1 MKKILLNKLVLTN
14 FKGIKHYTLD
24 FDSQETNIHGKNG
37 SGKTTVA
44 DAYSWLLFG
53 KNSQNQTDFG
63 IKTLDTN
70 NDPIHNLN
78 HSVEGVFTVD
88 DSEVTLKRVYSEKW
102 TKKKG
107 NETQELTGHST
118 DFFFNNVPCSLS
130 EYKLKVDKII
140 SEEFQKLLSNPLF
153 FNQSM
158 KWTDRRVVL
167 SKIVGE
173 ILDSEVYSNFSK
185 DKQTEIQ
192 ALLSSDKTLDDY
204 KREYSVKRK
213 KIKDELDLVPSRID
227 EATRSL
233 PDSKNWEEI
242 EKSIEV
248 YSSQIKDID
257 AKIEDATKQMDSKF
271 TEVNKVKQTKFQK
284 EQELQ
289 AVINEEIAESKK
301 EYNNLVSDASNI
313 KHIIQ
318 LNKNNVKQQVELIQE
333 LEGKIK
339 RYETANNELRNK
351 FTEENAKDF
360 TFDSTAFSCNSCQRE
375 YDTDKIEEIKAN
387 ALLKFKAQ
395 QEQII
400 SEIRTTG
407 GANKVQIEKHQAD
420 IEVFKKAKIGLNE
433 IVETKETEL
442 KVIEEKI
449 KACEVQIDS
458 KKEDS
463 PKVIQLKNEIDSI
476 VIPEVTAIDNL
487 ELKTEKVNLLINIDN
502 LKLQLHDKAQ
512 IEKGN
517 ARIEELNQQ
526 QKTLSQEIANLEK
539 TEMIIDQFQNSKM
552 KMIEQ
557 KVNDKFK
564 FVKFKMFQILVN
576 GGISEDCTCLINGVE
591 FNDANTASK
600 INAGIE
606 VINVLSSFYQISCPV
621 IIDGRESIS
630 KLIQTDAQII
640 NLIVDSGCEKLTVK

>member
-1 MKKILLNKLVLTN
+1 MKKIVLNKLVLTN

-78 HSVEGVFTVD
+78 HSVEGVFMVD

-158 KWTDRRVVL
+158 KWNDRRVVL

-185 DKQTEIQ
+185 DKQIEIQ

-233 PDSKNWEEI
+233 PDAQNWEEI
-242 EKSIEV
+242 EKSIEK
-248 YSSQIKDID
+248 YSSEIKDID
-257 AKIEDATKQMDSKF
+257 TKIEDSTKQMDSKF
-271 TEVNKVKQTKFQK
+271 AEVNKVKQTKFQK

-289 AVINEEIAESKK
+289 AIINEEIAESKK
-301 EYNNLVSDASNI
+301 EYNNLVLDASNV

-339 RYETANNELRNK
+339 LYETANNELRNK

-395 QEQII
+395 QEQVI

-407 GANKVQIEKHQAD
+407 GANKTQIENYQSD

-433 IVETKETEL
+433 IIETKEAEL
-442 KVIEEKI
+442 KAIEEKI

-476 VIPEVTAIDNL
+476 VIPEVTVIDNL

-502 LKLQLHDKAQ
+502 LKLQLHDKLQ

-564 FVKFKMFQILVN
+564 FVKFKMFQTLVN

-600 INAGIE
+600 INAGVE
-606 VINVLSSFYQISCPV
+606 VINVLSSFYEISCPV

>member
-1 MKKILLNKLVLTN
+1 MKKIVLNKLVLTN

-158 KWTDRRVVL
+158 KWNDRRVVL

-173 ILDSEVYSNFSK
+173 ISDSEVYSNFSK

-192 ALLSSDKTLDDY
+192 ALLSSYRTLDDY
-204 KREYSVKRK
+204 KREYAVKRK

-233 PDSKNWEEI
+233 PDAKNWEEI

-301 EYNNLVSDASNI
+301 DYNNLVSDASNI

-407 GANKVQIEKHQAD
+407 GANKVQIEKHQSD
-420 IEVFKKAKIGLNE
+420 IEVFKKVKISLDE
-433 IVETKETEL
+433 IIETKEVEL

-449 KACEVQIDS
+449 KACEVNINS

-502 LKLQLHDKAQ
+502 LKLQLHDKLQ

-552 KMIEQ
+552 KMIEE

-606 VINVLSSFYQISCPV
+606 VINVLSSFYEISCPV

>member
-1 MKKILLNKLVLTN
+1 MKKIVLNKLVLTN

-70 NDPIHNLN
+70 NNPIHNLN
-78 HSVEGVFTVD
+78 HSVEGVFMVD

-185 DKQTEIQ
+185 DKQAEIQ

-233 PDSKNWEEI
+233 PDAKNWEGI
-242 EKSIEV
+242 ELIIEV
-248 YSSQIKDID
+248 YASQIKDID
-257 AKIEDATKQMDSKF
+257 TKIEDSTKQMDSKF
-271 TEVNKVKQTKFQK
+271 AEVNKVKQTKFQK

-395 QEQII
+395 QEQVI

-420 IEVFKKAKIGLNE
+420 IEVFKKAKISLDE
-433 IVETKETEL
+433 IIETKEVEL

-449 KACEVQIDS
+449 KACEVNVNS

-502 LKLQLHDKAQ
+502 LKLQLHDKLQ

-526 QKTLSQEIANLEK
+526 QKTLSQEIASLEK

-606 VINVLSSFYQISCPV
+606 VINVLSSFYEISCPV

>member
-1 MKKILLNKLVLTN
+1 MKKIVLNKLVLTN

-24 FDSQETNIHGKNG
+24 FDSKETNIHGKNG

-63 IKTLDTN
+63 IKTLGVN

-78 HSVEGVFTVD
+78 HSVEGVFMVD

-118 DFFFNNVPCSLS
+118 DFFINGVPLSLS

-158 KWTDRRVVL
+158 KWNDRRVVL

-173 ILDSEVYSNFSK
+173 ISDSEVYSNFSK
-185 DKQTEIQ
+185 DKQIEIQ
-192 ALLSSDKTLDDY
+192 ALLSSDKTLADY

-233 PDSKNWEEI
+233 PDAKNWEEI

-248 YSSQIKDID
+248 YSNQVKDID
-257 AKIEDATKQMDSKF
+257 TKIEDSTKQMDSKF
-271 TEVNKVKQTKFQK
+271 AEVNKAKQTKFQK

-301 EYNNLVSDASNI
+301 DYNTLVSDASNI

-318 LNKNNVKQQVELIQE
+318 LNKNNVKQQIELIQE

-339 RYETANNELRNK
+339 RHEIANNELRNK

-387 ALLKFKAQ
+387 ALIKFKAQ
-395 QEQII
+395 QEQVI
-400 SEIRTTG
+400 SEIRNTG

-420 IEVFKKAKIGLNE
+420 IEVFKQAKIGLDE
-433 IVETKETEL
+433 IIETKEVEL
-442 KVIEEKI
+442 KVIEDKI
-449 KACEVQIDS
+449 KACEFQIDS

-476 VIPEVTAIDNL
+476 VIPEVTAVDNL

-526 QKTLSQEIANLEK
+526 QKTLSQEIASLEK
-539 TEMIIDQFQNSKM
+539 TEMIIDQFENSKM
-552 KMIEQ
+552 KMIEE
-557 KVNDKFK
+557 KVNGKFK
-564 FVKFKMFQILVN
+564 FVKFKMFQTLVN

-606 VINVLSSFYQISCPV
+606 VINVLSSFYEISCPV

-630 KLIQTDAQII
+630 KLIETDAQII

>member
-1 MKKILLNKLVLTN
+1 MKKIVLNKLVLTN
-14 FKGIKHYTLD
+14 FKGVKSLVLD
-24 FDSQETNIHGKNG
+24 FDSKETNIHGRNG
-37 SGKTTVA
+37 SGKTTIA
-44 DAYSWLLFG
+44 DAYSFLLFG
-53 KNSQNQTDFG
+53 KNSQNSTDFG
-63 IKTLDTN
+63 IKTVDEN
-70 NDPIHNLN
+70 NNPIHNLN
-78 HSVEGVFTVD
+78 HLVEGVFMVD

-102 TKKKG
+102 GKKKG

-233 PDSKNWEEI
+233 PDAKNWEEI

-248 YSSQIKDID
+248 YSNQIKDID
-257 AKIEDATKQMDSKF
+257 TKIEDSTKQMDSKF
-271 TEVNKVKQTKFQK
+271 AEVNKVKQTKFQK

-301 EYNNLVSDASNI
+301 DYNNLVSDASNI

-339 RYETANNELRNK
+339 LYETANNELRNK

-395 QEQII
+395 QEQVI

-420 IEVFKKAKIGLNE
+420 IEVFKKAKISLDE
-433 IVETKETEL
+433 IIETKEVEL

-463 PKVIQLKNEIDSI
+463 PKVIQLKNEISEI

-502 LKLQLHDKAQ
+502 LKLQLHDKLQ
-512 IEKGN
+512 IEKGS

-552 KMIEQ
+552 KMIEK

-606 VINVLSSFYQISCPV
+606 VINVLSSFYEISCPILV
-621 IIDGRESIS
+621 DGRESVS
-630 KLIQTDAQII
+630 ELIQTDAQII

>member
-1 MKKILLNKLVLTN
+1 MKKIVLNKLVLTN

-70 NDPIHNLN
+70 NNPIHNLN
-78 HSVEGVFTVD
+78 HSVEGVFMVD

-158 KWTDRRVVL
+158 KWNDRRVVL

-185 DKQTEIQ
+185 DKQAEIQ

-233 PDSKNWEEI
+233 PDAKNWEGI
-242 EKSIEV
+242 ELIIEV
-248 YSSQIKDID
+248 YASQIKDID
-257 AKIEDATKQMDSKF
+257 TKIEDSTKQMDSKF
-271 TEVNKVKQTKFQK
+271 AEVNKVKQTKFQK

-395 QEQII
+395 QEQVI

-420 IEVFKKAKIGLNE
+420 IEVFKKAKISLDE
-433 IVETKETEL
+433 IIETKEVEL

-449 KACEVQIDS
+449 KACEVNVNS

-502 LKLQLHDKAQ
+502 LKLQLHDKLQ

-526 QKTLSQEIANLEK
+526 QKTLSQEIASLEK

-552 KMIEQ
+552 KMIEE

-606 VINVLSSFYQISCPV
+606 VINVLSSFYEISCPV

>member
-476 VIPEVTAIDNL
+476 VIPEVTVIDNL

>member
-1 MKKILLNKLVLTN
+1 MKKIVLNKLVLTN

-78 HSVEGVFTVD
+78 HSVEGVFMVD
-88 DSEVTLKRVYSEKW
+88 DSELTLKRVYSEKW

-107 NETQELTGHST
+107 AEQQELTGHST
-118 DFFFNNVPCSLS
+118 DFFFNGVPCSLS
-130 EYKLKVDKII
+130 EYKMKVDGII
-140 SEEFQKLLSNPLF
+140 SEEFQKLLSNPLY
-153 FNQSM
+153 FNSVM
-158 KWTDRRVVL
+158 KWNDRRVVL

-192 ALLSSDKTLDDY
+192 ALLSSDKTLADY

-213 KIKDELDLVPSRID
+213 KIKDELDLIPSRID

-233 PDSKNWEEI
+233 PDSKNWDLVEKTI
-242 EKSIEV
+242 ENYTNE
-248 YSSQIKDID
+248 IKDID
-257 AKIEDATKQMDSKF
+257 TQIEDATKQMDSKF
-271 TEVNKVKQTKFQK
+271 AEVNKVKQIKFQK
-284 EQELQ
+284 DQELQ

-301 EYNNLVSDASNI
+301 GYNILVSDSSNV

-318 LNKNNVKQQVELIQE
+318 LNKNNSKQQVELIQE

-339 RYETANNELRNK
+339 RHETANDELRKK
-351 FTEENAKDF
+351 FTDENAKDF

-395 QEQII
+395 QEEVI
-400 SEIRTTG
+400 SEIRG
-407 GANKVQIEKHQAD
+407 RGQKNKTQIENYQFD
-420 IEVFKKAKIGLNE
+420 IEVFKKAKISLDE
-433 IVETKETEL
+433 IIETKEAEL
-442 KVIEEKI
+442 KIIEDKI
-449 KACEVQIDS
+449 KAFEVQFASEKTVSI
-458 KKEDS
+458 
-463 PKVIQLKNEIDSI
+463 KVTELQSEISEI
-476 VIPEVTAIDNL
+476 VIPEVTAIDNSAL
-487 ELKTEKVNLLINIDN
+487 KLRKTEVQASIDI
-502 LKLQLHDKAQ
+502 LKLKLHDKVQ
-512 IEKGN
+512 IEKGT

-526 QKTLSQEIANLEK
+526 QKTLSQEIASLEK
-539 TEMIIDQFQNSKM
+539 TEMIIDQFENSKM
-552 KMIEQ
+552 KMIEE
-557 KVNDKFK
+557 KVNAKFK
-564 FVKFKMFQILVN
+564 FVKFKMFQNLVN
-576 GGISEDCTCLINGVE
+576 GGISEDCTCLVNGVG
-591 FNDANTASK
+591 FNDVNTAAK

-606 VINVLSSFYQISCPV
+606 VINVLSDFYEINCPV
-621 IIDGRESIS
+621 IIDGRESITS
-630 KLIQTDAQII
+630 LIKTDNQII

>member
-1 MKKILLNKLVLTN
+1 MKTVKLKSIKINN
-14 FKGIKHYTLD
+14 FKGLKELEIS
-24 FDSQETNIHGKNG
+24 FDSSVTSIYGKNG
-37 SGKTTVA
+37 VGKSSIF

-78 HSVEGVFTVD
+78 HSVEGVFMVD

-107 NETQELTGHST
+107 NQTQELTGHST

-140 SEEFQKLLSNPLF
+140 SEEFQKLLSNPLY
-153 FNQSM
+153 FNQTM
-158 KWTDRRVVL
+158 KWNDRRVVL

-173 ILDSEVYSNFSK
+173 ISDKEVYNSFPE
-185 DKQTEIQ
+185 DKQAEIQ
-192 ALLSSDKTLDDY
+192 ALLSTDKTLADY

-213 KIKDELDLVPSRID
+213 KIKDELELIPSRID

-233 PDSKNWEEI
+233 PEVQNWEEI
-242 EKSIEV
+242 EKSIE
-248 YSSQIKDID
+248 SFTSEIKEIET
-257 AKIEDATKQMDSKF
+257 KIEDATKQMDSKF
-271 TEVNKVKQTKFQK
+271 AEVNKAKQTKFQK

-301 EYNNLVSDASNI
+301 DYNILVSDASNI

-318 LNKNNVKQQVELIQE
+318 LNKNNVKQQIELIQE

-339 RYETANNELRNK
+339 RHETANNELRNK

-387 ALLKFKAQ
+387 ALTKFKAQ

-400 SEIRTTG
+400 SEIRNTG
-407 GANKVQIEKHQAD
+407 GANKVEIDKCKVVIDELKN
-420 IEVFKKAKIGLNE
+420 KKDGYNSI
-433 IVETKETEL
+433 IETKQAEL
-442 KVIEEKI
+442 KKIETTVTSL
-449 KACEVQIDS
+449 AMGFDS
-458 KKEDS
+458 QKEDS
-463 PKVIQLKNEIDSI
+463 PKVIQLKKEISEI
-476 VIPEVTAIDNL
+476 VIPEVTAVDNR
-487 ELKTEKVNLLINIDN
+487 ELKTEKVNLIINIDN

-517 ARIEELNQQ
+517 ERIIHLNTQQ
-526 QKTLSQEIANLEK
+526 RLMSQEIASLEK
-539 TEMIIDQFQNSKM
+539 TEMIIDQFENSKM
-552 KMIEQ
+552 DLIE
-557 KVNDKFK
+557 KRVNEKFNY
-564 FVKFKMFQILVN
+564 VKFKMFDRLVN
-576 GGISEDCTCLINGVE
+576 GSIDNCCVATVNGVE
-591 FNDANTASK
+591 FNDVNTASK

-606 VINVLSSFYQISCPV
+606 VINILSSFYEISCPV

-630 KLIQTDAQII
+630 KLIQTNAQII
-640 NLIVDSGCEKLTVK
+640 NLIVDSGREKLTVK

>member
-1 MKKILLNKLVLTN
+1 MKKIVLNKLVLTN

-24 FDSQETNIHGKNG
+24 FDSNETNIHGKNG

-63 IKTLDTN
+63 IKTLGVN

-78 HSVEGVFTVD
+78 HSVEGVFIVD

-118 DFFFNNVPCSLS
+118 DFFINGVPLSLS

-158 KWTDRRVVL
+158 KWNDRRVVL

-173 ILDSEVYSNFSK
+173 ISDSEVYSNFSK
-185 DKQTEIQ
+185 DKQIEIQ
-192 ALLSSDKTLDDY
+192 ALLSSDKTLADY

-233 PDSKNWEEI
+233 PDAKNWEEI

-248 YSSQIKDID
+248 YSNQIKDID
-257 AKIEDATKQMDSKF
+257 TKIEDSTKQMDSKF
-271 TEVNKVKQTKFQK
+271 AEVNKAKQTKFQK

-301 EYNNLVSDASNI
+301 DYNTLVSDANNI
-313 KHIIQ
+313 RHKIQ
-318 LNKNNVKQQVELIQE
+318 VNKNNVKQQIELIQE

-395 QEQII
+395 QEQVI

-420 IEVFKKAKIGLNE
+420 IEVFKQAKIGLSE
-433 IVETKETEL
+433 IIETKEVEL
-442 KVIEEKI
+442 KVIEDKI

-476 VIPEVTAIDNL
+476 VIPEVKAVDNL

-502 LKLQLHDKAQ
+502 LKVQLHDKLQ

-539 TEMIIDQFQNSKM
+539 TEMIIDQFENSKM
-552 KMIEQ
+552 KMIEE
-557 KVNDKFK
+557 KVNGKFK
-564 FVKFKMFQILVN
+564 FVKFKMFQTLVN

-606 VINVLSSFYQISCPV
+606 VINVLSSFYEISCPV